1 MRRDFK
7 AGIWFWSG
15 AAVFSLVNMIMNYR
29 KVVQG
34 EILNYDYIIFGVAVI
49 GLILNFIL
57 SGRKKGDEATIPGPA
72 VMKGNR
78 KRILE
83 WAVGFW
89 AGIGLMSIINVWKL
103 TRGNDAIRYSRI
115 MSGISVIFVFVCL
128 IWLFV
133 IKRRGSDD

>member
-15 AAVFSLVNMIMNYR
+15 AAVFSLVNLIMNYR

-34 EILNYDYIIFGVAVI
+34 EILNYDSLIFGVAVVGFI
-49 GLILNFIL
+49 LNLIL
-57 SGRKKGDEATIPGPA
+57 SRRKKSDGAPIPGPA
-72 VMKGNR
+72 VMTGNR

-83 WAVGFW
+83 WAIGFW

-115 MSGISVIFVFVCL
+115 MSGVSLLFVFVCL

-133 IKRRGSDD
+133 IRRRGSGD